1 MMCGYLLARAG
12 IDVIVIEKHGDFL
25 RDFRGDTVH
34 PSTLELI
41 YELGLLSAFLRLP
54 HQEVSKLG
62 AQIGTR
68 FITLADFSYLPTKCK
83 FLAFMPQW
91 DFLDFLADKAKQLKS
106 FSLRMNTEAIRL
118 REHGERVIGVVAKT
132 ADGELSIM
140 ADLVIAADGRNSIM
154 RQSAKLEVED
164 IGAPIDVLWM
174 RLSRK
179 KSDPPQTFGR
189 VDTGVFFIMLNREQY
204 WQCGFLIPKDTL
216 EKYKEEGMENFR
228 ERIAKIA
235 PFTSNRV
242 NELKSWDDIKLLTV
256 KIDRLKKWY
265 RNGFLCIGDAAH
277 AMSPVGGVGINLAI
291 QDAVAAANILYAPL
305 LRGSCS
311 EEDLK
316 SVQQRRMRPT
326 RMTQRLQVAIQN
338 RVIKPT
344 LEGVLAPSVPWIG
357 RLINGVPL
365 LRGIPAA
372 TIGIGF
378 RAEHIHTP
386 DARQTR

>member
-1 MMCGYLLARAG
+1 
-12 IDVIVIEKHGDFL
+12 
-25 RDFRGDTVH
+25 
-34 PSTLELI
+34 
-41 YELGLLSAFLRLP
+41 
-54 HQEVSKLG
+54 
-62 AQIGTR
+62 
-68 FITLADFSYLPTKCK
+68 
-83 FLAFMPQW
+83 
-91 DFLDFLADKAKQLKS
+91 
-106 FSLRMNTEAIRL
+106 
-118 REHGERVIGVVAKT
+118 VIGVVAKT